1 MQRNVYYID
10 IDKDVRSKL
19 ENHEQTRTDDPNPYL
34 QMILAPAWLRTLDD
48 SSGNCDSGRVYL
60 EGKNFF
66 TPSKCLCYCISFP
79 VELRASIAALSRP
92 TDNNYVALTE
102 RIAKKYEEVLDVWEK
117 MLQKIAGLGEDR
129 LVVMKNLSFGD
140 ACIVC
145 VPLVDENVENM
156 VEHITA
162 TLTELSLKYAS
173 GSALD
178 TPDETITTI
187 SEQIKKRF
195 YSTYLIKRNANYTEY
210 ETLMKQLMEASV
222 GSNDRKM
229 YVLMLCA
236 LLLRTIL
243 DEASVRWVYESGDT
257 KYEPLE
263 LSMELTR
270 AYEICMAGFR
280 EFLNQASIRSPY
292 SDQIW
297 SLFFITKT
305 LLSSIVGR
313 DSESIKRNSRDAE
326 NLDDAELLQEYC
338 NFFGFVPYIGDRYA
352 EVTSY
357 YPSHI
362 APDYCY
368 GFFSI
373 PRKEEFR
380 FWSFFPAY
388 IHEFYHYIP
397 PRGRKERNEKILHL
411 AVYSIMTPL
420 LEVMGQS
427 RKAEYER
434 IVARIASSVE
444 QLRENLIDLRNDRN
458 HALSGSQ
465 TYATRQSVENYRD
478 TMKYNAIMEDLVYL
492 LDFEDLCT
500 EAVNEFCSE
509 NVAAKAESS
518 SIPDRGYW
526 MQKCADKWDK
536 NMTGY
541 IATFSFAMREIRSD
555 LSMCVLLDMSLR
567 NYIEVLAKE
576 PGFAESSQ
584 TWVADS
590 TVLRFGFMTRLL
602 YTKELYYDSWEKVDW
617 RELCKCMDCTCS
629 QNDPDGNSI
638 CGWKKK
644 CGEILQSLRKNGLL
658 CNEYLDHLDHLGDYL
673 SIYVKISSSSDDSP
687 WNSVFEKAMCTGEYA
702 ISSPENGSNQFVD
715 RRYLI
720 PCWGVRL
727 QKHRGYPFVRLL
739 NDLYCQYSQADTV
752 EAKCRIEYQSRLLF
766 RDLLMYFEDI
776 DLPNNAGHDGSVL
789 S

>member
-10 IDKDVRSKL
+10 FGRNVEFMPENREQLWIDDQNPHIQTLLMPVKL
-19 ENHEQTRTDDPNPYL
+19 RAL
-34 QMILAPAWLRTLDD
+34 SD
-48 SSGNCDSGRVYL
+48 SADSRDSHCIYL
-60 EGKNFF
+60 EGHQIS
-66 TPSKCLCYCISFP
+66 TQIEWHCYFVSFP
-79 VELRASIAALSRP
+79 VELRASIAMLTRP
-92 TDNNYVALTE
+92 TDTDYVALTQ
-102 RIAKKYEEVLDVWEK
+102 RIAQQYENALKDFEGILRCHTSIGD
-117 MLQKIAGLGEDR
+117 DR
-129 LVVMKNLSFGD
+129 LVIMKNLSFGD
-140 ACIVC
+140 ACILC
-145 VPLVDENVENM
+145 SESIESM
-156 VEHITA
+156 SMASHITA
-162 TLTELSLKYAS
+162 ALTELRLKYT
-173 GSALD
+173 GRSALD
-178 TPDETITTI
+178 TPDETISAL

-210 ETLMKQLMEASV
+210 EALMKQMMEATV
-222 GSNDRKM
+222 GSNDRQT

-243 DEASVRWVYESGDT
+243 DETSARWVYESGDT
-257 KYEPLE
+257 KYESLE
-263 LSMELTR
+263 ISMELTR
-270 AYEICMAGFR
+270 AYELRMAGFR
-280 EFLNQASIRSPY
+280 EFLNQASIGAPY

-313 DSESIKRNSRDAE
+313 DSESVESNKDDAE
-326 NLDDAELLQEYC
+326 DLDGAELLQEYC
-338 NFFGFVPYIGDRYA
+338 NFFGFVPYIGDRYT

-368 GFFSI
+368 GFLSI

-411 AVYSIMTPL
+411 AVYSVMSPLFEAMT
-420 LEVMGQS
+420 QS

-434 IVARIASSVE
+434 IVAKMASSVD

-458 HALSGSQ
+458 HALRDYQ
-465 TYATRQSVENYRD
+465 TSATRQSVENYRD
-478 TMKYNAIMEDLVYL
+478 TMKYNAIMQDLVYL

-509 NVAAKAESS
+509 NAAARAEFS

-526 MQKCADKWDK
+526 MQACSDRWDK
-536 NMTGY
+536 NMTSY

-555 LSMCVLLDMSLR
+555 LSMCVILDMTLDD
-567 NYIEVLAKE
+567 YIKVLADE
-576 PGFAESSQ
+576 PAFAESSKK
-584 TWVADS
+584 WVADS
-590 TVLRFGFMTRLL
+590 SVLRFGFMTRLL
-602 YTKELYYDSWEKVDW
+602 YTKELYYDSWENVDW
-617 RELCKCMDCTCS
+617 QELCKHMVCTCGPNGS
-629 QNDPDGNSI
+629 NGHSI
-638 CGWKKK
+638 DGWKKT
-644 CGEILQSLRKNGLL
+644 CGEILQSLRKNDLL
-658 CNEYLDHLDHLGDYL
+658 YNEYLDHLRDYL
-673 SIYVKISSSSDDSP
+673 GNYIGISVLSEDSP
-687 WNSVFEKAMCTGEYA
+687 WDSVFEKAMCTGEYA
-702 ISSPENGSNQFVD
+702 ISSHENGNNQFD

-720 PCWGVRL
+720 PCWGARL
-727 QKHRGYPFVRLL
+727 QKQKSYPFVKLL
-739 NDLYCQYSQADTV
+739 CGLYNQYRD
-752 EAKCRIEYQSRLLF
+752 AKTAGDRCRIEYQSRLLF

-776 DLPNNAGHDGSVL
+776 DIPNKEGLEGRTL

>member
-10 IDKDVRSKL
+10 IGKGVESKL
-19 ENHEQTRTDDPNPYL
+19 ENYEQTRTDDSNPYL

-60 EGKNFF
+60 EGENFF
-66 TPSKCLCYCISFP
+66 TPSECLCYCISFP

-102 RIAKKYEEVLDVWEK
+102 RIAQKYEEVLGVWEK

-145 VPLVDENVENM
+145 VPSVENVENM
-156 VEHITA
+156 VDYITA
-162 TLTELSLKYAS
+162 TLTELSLKYAG

-210 ETLMKQLMEASV
+210 ETLMKQLMAASV
-222 GSNDRKM
+222 GSNDRKL
-229 YVLMLCA
+229 YVLLLCA

-243 DEASVRWVYESGDT
+243 DETSARWVYESGDT

-270 AYEICMAGFR
+270 AYEIRMAGFR
-280 EFLNQASIRSPY
+280 EFLNQALIESPY

-326 NLDDAELLQEYC
+326 NLDDAELLQEYN
-338 NFFGFVPYIGDRYA
+338 NFFGFVPYIGDRYTA
-352 EVTSY
+352 VTSY

-368 GFFSI
+368 GFLSI

-411 AVYSIMTPL
+411 AVYSVMTPL
-420 LEVMGQS
+420 FKAMEQS

-509 NVAAKAESS
+509 NAAAKAESS
-518 SIPDRGYW
+518 SIPDRGCW
-526 MQKCADKWDK
+526 MQECADKWDK
-536 NMTGY
+536 NMTSY

-567 NYIEVLAKE
+567 DYIEVLAKE
-576 PGFAESSQ
+576 PGFAESSK

-602 YTKELYYDSWEKVDW
+602 YTKELYYDSWENVDW
-617 RELCKCMDCTCS
+617 QELCKHMVRTCS
-629 QNDPDGNSI
+629 QNDSNGNSI
-638 CGWKKK
+638 DGWKKT
-644 CGEILQSLRKNGLL
+644 CSEILQSLRKTAPLY
-658 CNEYLDHLDHLGDYL
+658 NEYLDHLRDYL
-673 SIYVKISSSSDDSP
+673 NNYVDISILSKESP
-687 WNSVFEKAMCTGEYA
+687 WDSVFEKAMCTGEYA

-715 RRYLI
+715 RRCLI
-720 PCWGVRL
+720 QCWGVRL
-727 QKHRGYPFVRLL
+727 QKHKGYPLVRLL

-776 DLPNNAGHDGSVL
+776 DLPNNAGLDGSVL

>member
-10 IDKDVRSKL
+10 FGRNVEFMPENREQLWIDDQ
-19 ENHEQTRTDDPNPYL
+19 NPHIQTLLMPVK
-34 QMILAPAWLRTLDD
+34 LRTLND
-48 SSGNCDSGRVYL
+48 SADSRDSHCIYL
-60 EGKNFF
+60 EGQQIS
-66 TPSKCLCYCISFP
+66 TQTEWLCYCVSFP
-79 VELRASIAALSRP
+79 VELRTGIAALSRQ
-92 TDNNYVALTE
+92 TDNNYVALME
-102 RIAKKYEEVLDVWEK
+102 RIAQQYEEALEICEEI
-117 MLQKIAGLGEDR
+117 LQRIADISDDC

-140 ACIVC
+140 ACILC
-145 VPLVDENVENM
+145 SEPVENM
-156 VEHITA
+156 VGHITA
-162 TLTELSLKYAS
+162 TLTELSRKYA
-173 GSALD
+173 GRSALD
-178 TPDETITTI
+178 TPDETISAL

-243 DEASVRWVYESGDT
+243 DETSVRWVYESGDT

-270 AYEICMAGFR
+270 ACEIRMAGFR
-280 EFLNQASIRSPY
+280 EFLNQASIGSPY

-313 DSESIKRNSRDAE
+313 DSESVESNKDDAE
-326 NLDDAELLQEYC
+326 DLDGAELLQEYC
-338 NFFGFVPYIGDRYA
+338 NFFGFVPYIRDHYP

-362 APDYCY
+362 SPDYCY
-368 GFFSI
+368 AFLSI
-373 PRKEEFR
+373 PEKEQFKL
-380 FWSFFPAY
+380 WSYFLAY

-411 AVYSIMTPL
+411 AIYSVMIPL
-420 LEVMGQS
+420 FEVMTS
-427 RKAEYER
+427 KRKEEYEA
-434 IVARIASSVE
+434 IVAKIASSVD

-458 HALSGSQ
+458 HALRDYQ
-465 TYATRQSVENYRD
+465 TSATRQSVENYRD
-478 TMKYNAIMEDLVYL
+478 TMKYNAIMQDLVYL

-509 NVAAKAESS
+509 NAAARAEFS

-526 MQKCADKWDK
+526 MQACSDRWDK
-536 NMTGY
+536 NMTSY

-555 LSMCVLLDMSLR
+555 LSMCVILDMTLDD
-567 NYIEVLAKE
+567 YIKVLADE
-576 PGFAESSQ
+576 PAFAESSKK
-584 TWVADS
+584 WVADS
-590 TVLRFGFMTRLL
+590 SVLRFGFMTRLL
-602 YTKELYYDSWEKVDW
+602 YTKEQYYDSWENVDW
-617 RELCKCMDCTCS
+617 QELCKHMGPNGS
-629 QNDPDGNSI
+629 NGHSI
-638 CGWKKK
+638 DGWKKT
-644 CGEILQSLRKNGLL
+644 CGEIFQSLMSQRFRKNDSLYK
-658 CNEYLDHLDHLGDYL
+658 EHLDHLRDYL
-673 SIYVKISSSSDDSP
+673 DNYVDISTPSKESP
-687 WNSVFEKAMCTGEYA
+687 WDSVFEKAMCTGEYA
-702 ISSPENGSNQFVD
+702 ISSHKNEHNQFVD

-720 PCWGVRL
+720 PCWGARL
-727 QKHRGYPFVRLL
+727 QKQKSYPFVKLL
-739 NDLYCQYSQADTV
+739 CGLYSRYRAAKTV
-752 EAKCRIEYQSRLLF
+752 GDRCHNEYQSRLLF

-776 DLPNNAGHDGSVL
+776 DLPNKDGFEDGAL